1 MSEEQEITKKDKKE
15 VLLLQSEIIGK
26 VKDLV
31 GTALGLVAALAW
43 NAAIQKL
50 FEVVFPNK
58 TNSLIAMFVY
68 AVFVTV
74 IIVFVIY
81 YLTKVADRVN
91 KKLGA
96 SIKSLDEESQKD

>member
-1 MSEEQEITKKDKKE
+1 
-15 VLLLQSEIIGK
+15 
-26 VKDLV
+26 
-31 GTALGLVAALAW
+31 
-43 NAAIQKL
+43 
-50 FEVVFPNK
+50 
-58 TNSLIAMFVY
+58 MFVY

>member
-43 NAAIQKL
+43 NAAIQ
-50 FEVVFPNK
+50 
-58 TNSLIAMFVY
+58 
-68 AVFVTV
+68 
-74 IIVFVIY
+74 
-81 YLTKVADRVN
+81 
-91 KKLGA
+91 
-96 SIKSLDEESQKD
+96 